1 MGGAVLG
8 EAKRE
13 EGDVVVAGAFEEV
26 VPEGGRVGRKGGI
39 WGIVGSCKKAANF
52 MDVNHLGFGGCEG
65 EKA

>member
-13 EGDVVVAGAFEEV
+13 EGDFVCAGAFEKV

-39 WGIVGSCKKAANF
+39 RGIVGSC
-52 MDVNHLGFGGCEG
+52 
-65 EKA
+65 